1 MIYESACV
9 GSYMLH
15 KNRKKYDTRKNP
27 GISLCFWLFFF
38 FSKNLTVAVCS
49 EGLVILGFP
58 LHDRRGFSFQ
68 HPPAAEATVVI

>member
-1 MIYESACV
+1 MKVPVLGHICCIKTERNMTPERIQVSVCV
-9 GSYMLH
+9 FDS
-15 KNRKKYDTRKNP
+15 
-27 GISLCFWLFFF
+27 FF

-58 LHDRRGFSFQ
+58 LRDRRGFSFQ